1 MTQLSSSKES
11 PLKQKILQKLN
22 FFQNIGSGIINFLE
36 YVGGLAIL
44 AGQTL
49 KAPFREKSNWNET
62 VKQCREVG
70 VKTLPLSDLI
80 AIFTGMVLALQLI
93 VGLKRFGLSLYSG
106 QVVGIGITRELGP
119 VLTSLMVAARV
130 GAGIASELG
139 SMTVSEQVLAIRAMG
154 GDPIVKLVFPR
165 VLVCTIATPVLTV
178 VAIFIGIFG
187 GMLMAYIEMGLS
199 PQFYLDQITS
209 VIEIYD
215 FTSGVSKTIFF
226 GFSIGIIACYQGLNT
241 SGGTK
246 GVGISTTQSVVNGAV
261 AIFVLDFLLTK
272 LFLLF

>member
-1 MTQLSSSKES
+1 MIEPPSQSKTN
-11 PLKQKILQKLN
+11 PLFV
-22 FFQNIGSGIINFLE
+22 FFQNMGTGLVGFLD
-36 YVGGLAIL
+36 YIGGLALL
-44 AGQTL
+44 AGETL
-49 KAPFREKSNWNET
+49 KAPFQEKTNWKSVAKQFREI
-62 VKQCREVG
+62 G

-93 VGLKRFGLSLYSG
+93 VGLRRFGLAMYSG

-119 VLTSLMVAARV
+119 VLTALMVAARV

-154 GDPIVKLVFPR
+154 GNPVVKLVLPR
-165 VLVCTIATPVLTV
+165 VLVCTIATPILTV
-178 VAIFIGIFG
+178 VAIFVGIFG
-187 GMLMAYIEMGLS
+187 GMLMAYFELGLS
-199 PQFYLDQITS
+199 PKFYLDQITN

-215 FTSGVSKTIFF
+215 FTSGVSKTVFF

-241 SGGTK
+241 TGGTK
-246 GVGISTTQSVVNGAV
+246 GVGISTTQSVVNGAI